1 MNKKSYINE
10 ITPYLIKWSI
20 LSFFV
25 LIFIKE
31 IIIEN
36 LFNINFEITNLQI
49 FGFAFI
55 FNWIILTILHFI
67 GKQLEKNDEFV
78 YQIRKTELEN
88 KHEIELLKKEIE
100 KLKK

>member
-20 LSFFV
+20 FSFFV

-36 LFNINFEITNLQI
+36 LFNINLEIINLQI
-49 FGFAFI
+49 FGFTFI
-55 FNWIILTILHFI
+55 FNWIILTILHFV
-67 GKQLEKNDEFV
+67 GKQLSKNDEFE

-100 KLKK
+100 KFKK

>member
-36 LFNINFEITNLQI
+36 LLNINFEITNLQI